1 MAHEKLSPRQKMIGM
16 MYLVLTAMLALN
28 VSKDAVEAFKLID
41 NGLTLSIKNYSQKNN
56 LIYEEF
62 EASFAQF
69 PEKTGPYRNKALEV
83 KVQSDEIFDYL
94 QGLKIEIIKTAEGDE
109 TEAVKGNEVIIDNV
123 DKIDENNV
131 PSQILIG
138 PNDDQKAFFLRTMI
152 DNYRT
157 FLIETLE
164 GKNPVAEEAL
174 KKSLNTDDGRNKHTG
189 EVEKWPNYNFQ
200 ALPLV
205 YVITML
211 SKIQLDVRNAETE
224 VINYLFAQIDK
235 SNFKFNKL
243 DAVVIPISSNYVTL
257 GSSYEARVFISA
269 TDSTSQ
275 PVITVAGQTLDLDET
290 GKGIYIARA
299 TSVGP
304 KKWGGIIA
312 LKAPDG
318 TIKEYSFDSEYSVG
332 EPNVV
337 VSATGMNV
345 LYTGIDNPIDISV
358 PGVGPDKIKISKI
371 TNGTVTT
378 GKVKNPSGEFFRGN
392 WIVKPT
398 TPGQKCQIYVT
409 ADINGKPT
417 TYDPIEYRVKPLPTP
432 IAVFGGKSGGSIS
445 RGSAVAVQQVFAT
458 LPDFDFQLIYNITGF
473 TLLYNDRGED
483 FELKS
488 EGSSLTTQQKALVG
502 RLTRG
507 KNLFI
512 KDIRAVGPD
521 GRSKDLPAVILKIE

>member
-41 NGLTLSIKNYSQKNN
+41 NGLTLSIKNYAQKNN
-56 LIYEEF
+56 LIYQDF

-83 KVQSDEIFDYL
+83 KQRADELFEYL
-94 QGLKIEIIKTAEGDE
+94 QGLKIEIIKTAEGEDTPAIE
-109 TEAVKGNEVIIDNV
+109 GNEVIIDKV
-123 DKIDENNV
+123 KKIDENNV

-138 PNDDQKAFFLRTMI
+138 SNDDQKAFALRTAI
-152 DNYRT
+152 DDYRD
-157 FLIETLE
+157 FLISTLQ
-164 GKNPVAEEAL
+164 GGNIIAEEAL
-174 KKSLNTDDGRNKHTG
+174 KKSLSTADGRNHRTG
-189 EVEKWPNYNFQ
+189 EMEKWPNYNFQ

-224 VINYLFAQIDK
+224 VINFLFAQIDK

-257 GSSYEARVFISA
+257 GNNFEARVFISA
-269 TDSTSQ
+269 TDSTQQ
-275 PVITVAGQTLDLDET
+275 PVITVGNQSLDLDET
-290 GKGIYIARA
+290 GKGIYIAKA
-299 TSVGP
+299 TSIGSKP
-304 KKWGGIIA
+304 WGGIIS

-318 TIKEYSFDSEYSVG
+318 STKEYEFKSEYSVG
-332 EPNVV
+332 APNVV

-358 PGVGPDKIKISKI
+358 PGVGPDKIKISRI

-378 GKVKNPSGEFFRGN
+378 GRVQGPTGEYFRGN

-398 TPGQKCQIYVT
+398 SWQQKVQIYVT
-409 ADINGKPT
+409 ADMSGKPQNFE
-417 TYDPIEYRVKPLPTP
+417 PIEFRVKPLPTP
-432 IAVFGGKSGGSIS
+432 IGIVAGKSSGTIPQATLNN
-445 RGSAVAVQQVFAT
+445 AVGVFAN
-458 LPDFDFQLIYNITGF
+458 LPEFDFPLIYEVTGF
-473 TLLYNDRGED
+473 TIVTNIRGENQI
-483 FELKS
+483 LKS
-488 EGSSLTTQQKALVG
+488 NGSAFTPEQKAMIA
-502 RLTRG
+502 RITRG
-507 KNLFI
+507 NDLNI
-512 KDIRAVGPD
+512 KEITAVGPD
-521 GRSKDLPAVILKIE
+521 KIIKNLPPIILTIN